1 MELQRI
7 FLVALVVALALGL
20 GWVTFMWHP
29 GAGRT
34 PSHRELALAE
44 APRGGDFVLDSH
56 RGPVALNDLN
66 GHLVETL
73 PHGTLLQRTVQIL
86 RNLLETRDDV

>member
-34 PSHRELALAE
+34 PPIGNWLWRKLPA
-44 APRGGDFVLDSH
+44 
-56 RGPVALNDLN
+56 VATSYSTPTE
-66 GHLVETL
+66 V
-73 PHGTLLQRTVQIL
+73 RW
-86 RNLLETRDDV
+86 R